1 MWTYIAKFILQYRLL
16 LLSLLLSITGI
27 MGYYATKVTMNYDF
41 TSAIPTD
48 NPKYKEYK
56 AFQKLFGDDGNT
68 IVFGIETPHFYTLS
82 VFNAYIH
89 LIQQCKKIYGV
100 ENILSIPQAINLIK
114 DSSTEQLTAKQIFPP
129 TINSQQILDSAKT
142 IFETLPFYVNR
153 LYSPTT
159 HGYLMVIRANKNIIN
174 SPKRVAFIDS
184 LLQAAK
190 TFENKTHI
198 TVQAS
203 GLPLIRTLVA
213 QKLAKETQLFLIAS
227 LILSILTLL
236 IFFRSIRATLM
247 SLAVVLIGVI
257 WSIGLMGILE
267 YKINILTALVPPLI
281 VVIGIPNCIY
291 FLNKYHT
298 AYYKQQN
305 KKQALINMIDR
316 MGIVTLF
323 CNITA
328 AIGFGVFAFTQS
340 VVLKQFGIITGISII
355 LLFLVSLIWIP
366 IILSFMP
373 TPKTRHTKYLHSISL
388 KKILEYIEYWSI
400 QHKRWVIGITIV
412 LILFSIMGILRLKSN
427 GYIVDDLPKNDKIY
441 TDLKFFEHHF
451 KGIMPLEILIDT
463 KKKNGLTRSLH
474 TLEKIDSLSQYITT
488 MSSITH
494 PLSLVEGLKF
504 ARQAYYN
511 GDSASYTVPNEF
523 DMAFLAP
530 YLKAKKDTTHP
541 YNNNNLNTLLFSFID
556 NNRQIARLSISM
568 ADVGSHRLPAIL
580 DSITKKTYT
589 IFDTSYTIS
598 LTGASV
604 TFLEGTRYIINGL
617 TQSIIWAFI
626 LIAICMLYL
635 FKSIRILLCSL
646 IPNIIPLLI
655 TAGIMGWMG
664 IPLKPSTVLIFSVA
678 LGIAVDITIRFLVNY
693 KQQLAHHHN
702 QVLPTVIESIHHTG
716 ISIIYT
722 SIVLTIGFIVF
733 CLSSFGGILALGWLT
748 SITLITATLT
758 NLILLP
764 VLLLALSK
772 TK

>member
-1 MWTYIAKFILQYRLL
+1 MWIHIAKFILQYRLAVLIL
-16 LLSLLLSITGI
+16 LLAITGI
-27 MGYYATKVTMNYDF
+27 MGYYTTKVTMNYDF

-56 AFQKLFGDDGNT
+56 NFQKLFGDDGNT
-68 IVFGIETPHFYTLS
+68 IVLGIETPNFYTLS
-82 VFNAYIH
+82 IFQSYIH
-89 LIQQCKKIYGV
+89 LIQRCKKIHAV
-100 ENILSIPQAINLIK
+100 ENILSIPQAINLTK
-114 DSSTEQLTAKQIFPP
+114 DSSTERLIAKQIFPS
-129 TINSQQILDSAKT
+129 TINTQQILDSSKAV
-142 IFETLPFYVNR
+142 FENLPFYTSR
-153 LYSPTT
+153 LYNSST
-159 HGYLMVIRANKNIIN
+159 HSYLMVIRANKNVIN

-184 LLQAAK
+184 LLQATK
-190 TFENKTHI
+190 IFENETNI

-227 LILSILTLL
+227 LILSVLTLL
-236 IFFRSIRATLM
+236 IFFRSVRATLM
-247 SLAVVLIGVI
+247 SLAVVLMGVV
-257 WSIGLMGILE
+257 WSVGVMGILG

-298 AYYKQQN
+298 AYQKKQN
-305 KKQALINMIDR
+305 KKQALVNMIDR

-340 VVLKQFGIITGISII
+340 IVLKEFGIIAGISII
-355 LLFLVSLIWIP
+355 LLFLISLLWIP
-366 IILSFMP
+366 IILSYMP
-373 TPKTRHTKYLHSISL
+373 VPKTRHTKYLNSISL
-388 KKILEYIEYWSI
+388 KKILERIEHWSI
-400 QHKRWVIGITIV
+400 QHKRWVTGITIILV
-412 LILFSIMGILRLKSN
+412 LFSILGVLRLKSN
-427 GYIVDDLPKNDKIY
+427 GYIVDDLPRKDKIY
-441 TDLKFFEHHF
+441 TDLKFFEKHF

-474 TLEKIDSLSQYITT
+474 TLEKIDDLSQYIMK
-488 MSSITH
+488 MSAMTR

-511 GDSASYTVPNEF
+511 GDSANYTVPNEF
-523 DMAFLAP
+523 DMAFLAS
-530 YLKAKKDTTHP
+530 YLKAKKDTTHQYP
-541 YNNNNLNTLLFSFID
+541 NNNLNTLLSSFID
-556 NNRQIARLSISM
+556 SNRQIARLSVSM
-568 ADVGSHRLPAIL
+568 ADVGSNRLPYIL
-580 DSITKKTYT
+580 DSIEKKAHT
-589 IFDTSYTIS
+589 IFDTSYNMS

-604 TFLEGTRYIINGL
+604 TFLEGTRFIINGL

-655 TAGIMGWMG
+655 TAGVMGWIG
-664 IPLKPSTVLIFSVA
+664 IPLKPSTVLIFSIA

-693 KQQLAHHHN
+693 KQQLSQHN
-702 QVLPTVIESIHHTG
+702 NKVLPTVIETIHHTG

-722 SIVLTIGFIVF
+722 SVVLTIGFVVF
-733 CLSSFGGILALGWLT
+733 CLSSFGGIFALGWLT
-748 SITLITATLT
+748 SLTLITATLT

-764 VLLLALSK
+764 VLLLWISK
-772 TK
+772 KV